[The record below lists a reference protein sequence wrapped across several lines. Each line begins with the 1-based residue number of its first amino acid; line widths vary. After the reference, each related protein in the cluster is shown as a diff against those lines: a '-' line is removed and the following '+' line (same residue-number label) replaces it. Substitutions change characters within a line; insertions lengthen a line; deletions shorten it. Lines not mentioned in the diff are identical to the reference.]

1 MAQGQPVFILP
12 ENISRMIGRD
22 AQRNNIMAA
31 RLVAETVKSTLGP
44 RGMDKMLV
52 DSIGDI
58 TVTNDGVTILEEMQI
73 EHPAAKMMVEIAKTQ
88 EAEVGDGTT
97 TAVVIAGELLK
108 NAEKLLDQ
116 DIHPTVVARGY
127 RLASEQAIKVL
138 HEISTKI
145 DRKDRALLVK
155 IAATAITGK
164 GAESARDM
172 LAELIVDSVLQVS
185 EGNEV
190 DLDSIKIEKK
200 KGKSISQSELIKG
213 IVLDKER
220 VHPDMPKHVE
230 NAKIALLDCALEIKG
245 PETDTKVSISSPDQL
260 QAFLDQE
267 EKMLKGMVEKVKKS
281 GANVVF
287 CQKGIDDVAQYY
299 FARAGIL
306 AARRIK
312 KSDMEKL
319 AKATTG
325 RIASNLNESVN
336 AGETAVVEVAV
347 RNRGTKIE
355 EDVFVKASIPE
366 LGISRQKFIGDLLP
380 LEDFENEDNE
390 LSDKAV
396 ALLRLEIPAG
406 TVSGDYA
413 LKIQVYSSDGVAKGE
428 ETAILS
434 VKGKTAAPVQTSG
447 SAVAIDSSAK
457 TVAKEQG
464 VVYKVTV
471 TNLGSS
477 AQTYTAEV
485 SGVDFGTYSANPGIL
500 TLAAGQSGEFNI
512 FVSPAATSTLG
523 AHAFSVAVKAD
534 GTVAK
539 TLSLSAD
546 VTDSSAGNDRLR
558 QNLIVIAVI
567 LIAILIILAIIIA
580 VVTGRRREESEERL
594 Y

>member
-220 VHPDMPKHVE
+220 VHPDMPKRVE

-287 CQKGIDDVAQYY
+287 CQKGIDDIAQH
-299 FARAGIL
+299 FLAKEGIM
-306 AARRIK
+306 AVRRVK
-312 KSDMEKL
+312 KSDMNAL
-319 AKATTG
+319 ARATGGKVVSRVKDLSSSDLGKANTVVE
-325 RIASNLNESVN
+325 RKIAGDDMVFVEGCKNPKAVSLLVRGGSEHVVDE
-336 AGETAVVEVAV
+336 AERAVVDAIGSTSSALRDGKVVAGGGASEIEVSL
-347 RNRGTKIE
+347 K
-355 EDVFVKASIPE
+355 
-366 LGISRQKFIGDLLP
+366 
-380 LEDFENEDNE
+380 
-390 LSDKAV
+390 
-396 ALLRLEIPAG
+396 LREF
-406 TVSGDYA
+406 
-413 LKIQVYSSDGVAKGE
+413 
-428 ETAILS
+428 
-434 VKGKTAAPVQTSG
+434 
-447 SAVAIDSSAK
+447 AK
-457 TVAKEQG
+457 TVGGREQ
-464 VVYKVTV
+464 
-471 TNLGSS
+471 L
-477 AQTYTAEV
+477 AIECFAE
-485 SGVDFGTYSANPGIL
+485 TLEEIPR
-500 TLAAGQSGEFNI
+500 TLAETAGMDPI
-512 FVSPAATSTLG
+512 DTLVSLRSK
-523 AHAFSVAVKAD
+523 H
-534 GTVAK
+534 
-539 TLSLSAD
+539 
-546 VTDSSAGNDRLR
+546 SSAGGKYIGVNVFKAYLDDMKKLKVIEPLGVKIQAVTSASEVAEMLLR
-558 QNLIVIAVI
+558 IDD
-567 LIAILIILAIIIA
+567 IIA
-580 VVTGRRREESEERL
+580 GSSKGKAGAMPHGGMPPGMGEMDM
-594 Y
+594 

>member
-1 MAQGQPVFILP
+1 MQKMQNKTLKMPLFLVMALVLAAFTAVSTLAQSTEFNIDEVVVNEVKVVEDGAAILDRLTVETGENLFITVKLDGLNDT
-12 ENISRMIGRD
+12 EDVSIEAEIRGLESGTID
-22 AQRNNIMAA
+22 
-31 RLVAETVKSTLGP
+31 AETSLFDVKQGRTYAKFLTL
-44 RGMDKMLV
+44 K
-52 DSIGDI
+52 I
-58 TVTNDGVTILEEMQI
+58 
-73 EHPAAKMMVEIAKTQ
+73 PA
-88 EAEVGDGTT
+88 
-97 TAVVIAGELLK
+97 
-108 NAEKLLDQ
+108 NARLDQ
-116 DIHPTVVARGY
+116 DLTDNLKLRIT
-127 RLASEQAIKVL
+127 ASSEDSDEKVDVL
-138 HEISTKI
+138 LTI
-145 DRKDRALLVK
+145 DRVRHNLLV
-155 IAATAITGK
+155 
-164 GAESARDM
+164 
-172 LAELIVDSVLQVS
+172 
-185 EGNEV
+185 
-190 DLDSIKIEKK
+190 LD
-200 KGKSISQSELIKG
+200 
-213 IVLDKER
+213 
-220 VHPDMPKHVE
+220 
-230 NAKIALLDCALEIKG
+230 A
-245 PETDTKVSISSPDQL
+245 
-260 QAFLDQE
+260 QAP
-267 EKMLKGMVEKVKKS
+267 
-281 GANVVF
+281 
-287 CQKGIDDVAQYY
+287 
-299 FARAGIL
+299 
-306 AARRIK
+306 
-312 KSDMEKL
+312 
-319 AKATTG
+319 
-325 RIASNLNESVN
+325 ESVN